1 MNLSE
6 NKVKYRRFLWCCL
19 AAAFVGMGALVY
31 TEVKKNIPDE
41 IQIFANRET
50 DWDEIFD
57 NPFVTYDAA
66 VEVSQ
71 NGSYHV
77 GCKLFGIFPLKTVKV
92 TTIEKQNVYASGAP
106 VGIYMETNGVLV
118 IDSGEIRGA
127 DGISQS
133 PAEHIIQPGDYIR
146 KVNGQELQNK
156 KQLIR
161 MVSENHGEPIKMEVM
176 RHEEMITLALTP
188 MQTED
193 GSYKL
198 GIWVRD
204 NIQGIGTMTFVDGE
218 GNFAALGHGISDVDT
233 GERLDISMG
242 DLYSAR
248 ILSVQKGVSGSP
260 GELRGVID
268 YQDSLKMGTIMQNT
282 SNGITGKLKNGKIAG
297 IHRENY
303 EIGLKQELRTEKAQI
318 LCDVGDGVKEYEIE
332 IVKINWNVKDSNK
345 SFAIHVT
352 DPRLL
357 ERTGGIVQGMSG
369 SPILQ
374 NGKLVGAVTHVF
386 VNDPTMGYG
395 IFVETML
402 EETGKQIPFFSQR
415 LVDHNG

>member
-1 MNLSE
+1 MKLSE

-19 AAAFVGMGALVY
+19 TAAFIGMGALVY
-31 TEVKKNIPDE
+31 REVKKNIPDE
-41 IQIFANRET
+41 VQIFANQET

-66 VEVSQ
+66 VEVSG

-77 GCKLFGIFPLKTVKV
+77 SCRMLGIFPLKTVKV
-92 TTIEKQNVYASGAP
+92 TTVEKQNVYASGAP

-118 IDSGEIRGA
+118 IDSGEIRDT

-133 PAEHIIQPGDYIR
+133 PAEHIVQPGDYIR
-146 KVNGQELQNK
+146 RVNGQKLNSK
-156 KQLIR
+156 KQLIK
-161 MVSENHGEPIKMEVM
+161 MVSENNGEQMKMEVI
-176 RHEEMITLALTP
+176 RHQEVIPLALTP
-188 MQTED
+188 IRTED

-248 ILSVQKGVSGSP
+248 ILSVQKGVAGSP

-268 YQDSLKMGTIMQNT
+268 YQDSLKMGTIIQNT
-282 SNGITGKLKNGKIAG
+282 ANGITGKLKNGKIAG
-297 IHRENY
+297 IHRETY
-303 EIGLKQELRTEKAQI
+303 EIGLKQELKTGGAGI
-318 LCDVGDGVKEYEIE
+318 LCDVGNGVKEYEIE
-332 IVKINWNVKDSNK
+332 VVKINWNVKDSNK

-352 DPRLL
+352 DPELL

-369 SPILQ
+369 SPIIQ

-386 VNDPTMGYG
+386 VNDPAMGYG

-402 EETGKQIPFFSQR
+402 AEAGKQGST
-415 LVDHNG
+415 GGK